1 MRQPYSSAS
10 QGNTSGA
17 IEVPSSDAKKFCI
30 RPALTPRRF
39 GDDTTF
45 MIEKQIGRNGPSAKP
60 MMTRANSSIMNVA
73 ATPDS
78 AEHSEN
84 TTTDTSRNGL
94 RRPVRSDH
102 APIT

>member
-1 MRQPYSSAS
+1 MV
-10 QGNTSGA
+10 
-17 IEVPSSDAKKFCI
+17 VPSSDAKKFCI
-30 RPALTPRRF
+30 RPALTPRRL
-39 GDDTTF
+39 GDDSTF

-60 MMTRANSSIMNVA
+60 MMTRARSSIMNVA
-73 ATPDS
+73 AIPDS

-94 RRPVRSDH
+94 RRPLRSDH